1 MRAWYIREQKHIL
14 GNSDYAE
21 VDLFETTDKEHT
33 ASTRRKRELAT
44 SIAQQMIQV
53 IEKNEGTKLNYEVVG
68 TKLFLGDDEIMVNLA
83 KYEKDE
89 PVHIDVVR
97 NWDGAL
103 ATSIGKSD
111 DLSYAAQIDIP
122 ARAYTEKVEKVPA
135 MGGDG
140 EVEQTTKVPVK
151 FDISRCTLTLWS
163 ID

>member
-1 MRAWYIREQKHIL
+1 
-14 GNSDYAE
+14 
-21 VDLFETTDKEHT
+21 
-33 ASTRRKRELAT
+33 
-44 SIAQQMIQV
+44 MIQV

-122 ARAYTEKVEKVPA
+122 ARAYTGSGFDQGRPTGHAVFPA
-135 MGGDG
+135 GPDEDRLLPACRFAADFAGRTGRRACAPDG
-140 EVEQTTKVPVK
+140 
-151 FDISRCTLTLWS
+151 
-163 ID
+163 

>member
-1 MRAWYIREQKHIL
+1 
-14 GNSDYAE
+14 
-21 VDLFETTDKEHT
+21 
-33 ASTRRKRELAT
+33 
-44 SIAQQMIQV
+44 MIQV
-53 IEKNEGTKLNYEVVG
+53 IEKNEGTKLDYEVVG

-103 ATSIGKSD
+103 ATSIGKNDD

-122 ARAYTEKVEKVPA
+122 ARAYTEKGEKVPA
-135 MGGDG
+135 ILVAC
-140 EVEQTTKVPVK
+140 ETTKIPVK
-151 FDISRCTLTLWS
+151 FDISRCTLTLWA

>member
-1 MRAWYIREQKHIL
+1 
-14 GNSDYAE
+14 
-21 VDLFETTDKEHT
+21 
-33 ASTRRKRELAT
+33 
-44 SIAQQMIQV
+44 MIQV

-103 ATSIGKSD
+103 ATSIGKND

-135 MGGDG
+135 MDGEG
-140 EVEQTTKVPVK
+140 EVEQTTKIPVK
-151 FDISRCTLTLWS
+151 FDISRCTLTLWA